1 MFVDYGDLS
10 GNSAEAVSK
19 WEESSAQTN
28 AVTQPMEQNKADGTH
43 WLDPWGNIQRVGS
56 QESLLGR
63 LVQSLR
69 PTLPSRNNWIL
80 YGPLQLKTIMK
91 HMVKPDPCQA
101 VLPDRSN

>member
-1 MFVDYGDLS
+1 MDYGDLS

-28 AVTQPMEQNKADGTH
+28 AVTQPMVQYKADGTH
-43 WLDPWGNIQRVGS
+43 RPDPWGHIQHVGS

-69 PTLPSRNNWIL
+69 HTLPSINNWIL
-80 YGPLQLKTIMK
+80 YGPLQLKTIME
-91 HMVKPDPCQA
+91 HTVKPDPCQA
-101 VLPDRSN
+101 ALPDKSN